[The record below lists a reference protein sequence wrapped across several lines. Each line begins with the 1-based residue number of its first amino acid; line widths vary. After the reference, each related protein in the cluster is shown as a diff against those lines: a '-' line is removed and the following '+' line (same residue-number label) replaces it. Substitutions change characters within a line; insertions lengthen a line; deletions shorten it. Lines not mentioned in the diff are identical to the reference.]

1 MTNIKDISKIGLP
14 ILSFIFFHNTSI
26 NAQTFQNTLSDNEST
41 IKNEIVLIKTGR
53 YKEAIIELEKKS
65 IDFPDN
71 PSIYYFLGKAYE
83 KENNIVESMK
93 NYNIANEVDPN
104 YAKPYMAI
112 ALLKGKQNQLNETVD
127 YLNKAILAD
136 PNYAKAF
143 SNRGVA
149 KGALSDNKGAISDFN
164 KAISLNPLMTEAYV
178 NRGITHE
185 LMGDLKLACLDWK
198 SAKALGNT
206 KVTPWFNKQC
216 KNIDFDE
223 INISSVNTDLLK
235 EVKSLKK
242 MIENQK
248 KTINEVINSKPPSSD
263 SSVLKNIQIG
273 IIPNEKI
280 TVNNSK
286 QDQDISG
293 NKLNSIDKARLK
305 LNSLSSN
312 PEEQFPTNRE
322 LNLPKIE
329 GENRNVDKISS
340 IPFEKNSVN
349 FADNTLVASN
359 NLKKTNIT
367 SINQANNPNNLE
379 IATVSSSIN
388 KQESN
393 AENSNQQIKDTNQ
406 IKLPNSSINALNTI
420 AKAEDKK
427 IKVKDI
433 AKSIPNTLIENQVN
447 PKLPY
452 SSNIQSIETAQTFK
466 GGLLESENNNIYPNY
481 FDRRYSRIRSN
492 QLISNELYS
501 NISFIGL
508 GFFIASTSLL
518 LIDKLRSNRNSYQ
531 ISNLPTNRN
540 FSSKRINEE
549 IKTFKSNRQ
558 IDFDLKE
565 TTQIINQTQLLID
578 NLTEQKLL
586 IDKEIK
592 LLSLDLDFLKIKQ
605 SNLKVY
611 CLSKYKNEIDHNN
624 EYQPNSNLI
633 LKGNTT
639 IDSRVNPENYI
650 V

>member
-1 MTNIKDISKIGLP
+1 MKTIKDLSKIGIP

-26 NAQTFQNTLSDNEST
+26 KAQSFQITLNDNEST

-83 KENNIVESMK
+83 KENNVVESLK
-93 NYNIANEVDPN
+93 NYNIATEVDPN

-164 KAISLNPLMTEAYV
+164 EAISLNPLMPEAYV

-223 INISSVNTDLLK
+223 IKISSLNTDLLK

-248 KTINEVINSKPPSSD
+248 KTINEVINSKSPSSD
-263 SSVLKNIQIG
+263 SSLLKEIQVG
-273 IIPNEKI
+273 IIPNEKVS
-280 TVNNSK
+280 VNNSK
-286 QDQDISG
+286 KDTSE
-293 NKLNSIDKARLK
+293 NKLNSIEKARLK
-305 LNSLSSN
+305 LNSLSPNSG
-312 PEEQFPTNRE
+312 EQFPTNSE
-322 LNLPKIE
+322 LNLPKLE
-329 GENRNVDKISS
+329 GENKNVDEISS
-340 IPFEKNSVN
+340 ITFEKNSVN
-349 FADNTLVASN
+349 LADSTPVISSN

-367 SINQANNPNNLE
+367 SINQGNIPNNLELATVSSSIIKQESNAENSNQNRNVDKISSITFEKNSVNLADSTPVISSNNLKKTNITSINQGNIPNNLE
-379 IATVSSSIN
+379 IATVSSTIN

-393 AENSNQQIKDTNQ
+393 AENSNQLIKYTNQ
-406 IKLPNSSINALNTI
+406 IKLPNSSINSSNTI
-420 AKAEDKK
+420 ATAEDKK
-427 IKVKDI
+427 IKVNDI
-433 AKSIPNTLIENQVN
+433 AKSLPNTLIENQDN

-452 SSNIQSIETAQTFK
+452 SSNIQSIETPQTFK
-466 GGLLESENNNIYPNY
+466 GGLLASENNNIYSNY
-481 FDRRYSRIRSN
+481 
-492 QLISNELYS
+492 
-501 NISFIGL
+501 
-508 GFFIASTSLL
+508 
-518 LIDKLRSNRNSYQ
+518 
-531 ISNLPTNRN
+531 
-540 FSSKRINEE
+540 
-549 IKTFKSNRQ
+549 
-558 IDFDLKE
+558 
-565 TTQIINQTQLLID
+565 
-578 NLTEQKLL
+578 
-586 IDKEIK
+586 
-592 LLSLDLDFLKIKQ
+592 
-605 SNLKVY
+605 
-611 CLSKYKNEIDHNN
+611 
-624 EYQPNSNLI
+624 
-633 LKGNTT
+633 
-639 IDSRVNPENYI
+639 
-650 V
+650 